1 MPRSGREQHPT
12 QRALAWAR
20 RRRTAPFTALIALG
34 AALWLLGG
42 RVTAALPSATA
53 LPGAAAP
60 SATAPAAGT
69 FRLTDQQLRSITIEP
84 VVSIKFHSEEIT
96 DGKIAYNGDALT
108 PVYSPYSGRVTRVL
122 AALGAAVRKGEPL
135 FELEASEYA
144 QAESDLLSAAARVK
158 LDSINEQRKHAQ
170 YDAHGGSLQDWQEAQ
185 NDLSASRAALAAV
198 RNRLRILGRSD
209 GQIDA
214 IIAQSKPDARVAAVA
229 PIAGVVVDRQIG
241 PGQFVQAGAATPVY
255 TIADLSTVW
264 LVANVRE
271 ADAARVR
278 VGQSMTVQVLALPD
292 RVFKAHLSHVGPAVD
307 PASRRVPVYAVI
319 QNPDHL
325 LKNEMFATFAIA
337 TSPDSLASAVPRE
350 AVIYEGETAR
360 VWVLRTEHD
369 VELRAVRL
377 GRVHEDWI
385 EVLQG
390 LVAGERV
397 VTRGAL
403 FIDRAASGN

>member
-1 MPRSGREQHPT
+1 M
-12 QRALAWAR
+12 
-20 RRRTAPFTALIALG
+20 ALG
-34 AALWLLGG
+34 AVLWLLGG
-42 RVTAALPSATA
+42 RVTAGLPGTSAASTPSAA
-53 LPGAAAP
+53 E
-60 SATAPAAGT
+60 PAAGS

-84 VVSIKFHSEEIT
+84 VISMKFHTEEIT

-108 PVYSPYSGRVTRVL
+108 PVFSPYSGRVTRVL
-122 AALGAAVRKGEPL
+122 AALGATVGKGAPL

-144 QAESDLLSAAARVK
+144 QAESDLLSAAASVK
-158 LDSINEQRKHAQ
+158 LNGINEQRKHAQ
-170 YDAHGGSLQDWQEAQ
+170 YEAHGGSLQDWQQAQ
-185 NDLSASRAALAAV
+185 NDLSASQATLAAV

-214 IIAQSKPDARVAAVA
+214 IIARAKPDARVAVVA
-229 PIAGVVVDRQIG
+229 PIGGVVVDRQIG

-255 TIADLSTVW
+255 TIADLATVW
-264 LVANVRE
+264 LTADVRE

-278 VGQSMTVQVLALPD
+278 VGQSVTVQVLALPG
-292 RVFKAHLSHVGPAVD
+292 RAFQARLSYVGAAVD
-307 PASRRVPVYAVI
+307 PASRRVPVHAVI
-319 QNPDHL
+319 RNPGYL
-325 LKNEMFATFAIA
+325 LKNEMFATFSIA

-350 AVIYEGETAR
+350 AVIYEGDQAR
-360 VWVLRTEHD
+360 VWVMRTGHD
-369 VELRAVRL
+369 VALREVRL
-377 GRVHEDWI
+377 GRVNGDRI